1 MDLNVK
7 KKNSF
12 LDILNLIFT
21 VADHAILIIVAM
33 GIIYLAAQLLF
44 DAFYDAVFL
53 WTKHTIPHLLSEL
66 MFTLI
71 IMELFRQVHRQIN
84 KHKFSLNPFLYIGFI
99 ASIRG
104 LLLTQM
110 SVSMGDT
117 EWSRGMIQISIH
129 AGVLLIFVVCY
140 ILYNKSASRKGDD
153 I

>member
-1 MDLNVK
+1 MEVNGK
-7 KKNSF
+7 KRTSF
-12 LDILNLIFT
+12 LGILNLVFT
-21 VADHAILIIVAM
+21 VADYAILIIVAV

-53 WTKHTIPHLLSEL
+53 WTRHTIPHLLSEL

-84 KHKFSLNPFLYIGFI
+84 KHRFSLNPFLYIGFI
-99 ASIRG
+99 ASVRG

-110 SVSMGDT
+110 AVTMGDT
-117 EWSRGMIQISIH
+117 EWFQGMIQIAIH
-129 AGVLLIFVVCY
+129 AGILLVLVVCY
-140 ILYNKSASRKGDD
+140 ILYNKTYTKSGDE

>member
-1 MDLNVK
+1 MDTGVK
-7 KKNSF
+7 KKNPF
-12 LDILNLIFT
+12 LELLNLIFS
-21 VADHAILIIVAM
+21 VADHAILIIVAI
-33 GIIYLAAQLLF
+33 GIIYLAVQLLF
-44 DAFYDAVFL
+44 DAFYDAIFL

-110 SVSMGDT
+110 AVTMGDT
-117 EWSRGMIQISIH
+117 EWAKGMIQISVH
-129 AGVLLIFVVCY
+129 AGILLILVICY
-140 ILYNKSASRKGDD
+140 ILYNKTYSKSGDD